1 MVALKDFLWK
11 SLKLRPGFVNQ
22 VSERIETDAS
32 INQVEKQLQRCLSA
46 ASYTLRSPTL
56 H

>member
-22 VSERIETDAS
+22 VSERIESDKS
-32 INQVEKQLQRCLSA
+32 INQVEKQLQCYLSA
-46 ASYTLRSPTL
+46 ASYTRRAPTL
-56 H
+56 L